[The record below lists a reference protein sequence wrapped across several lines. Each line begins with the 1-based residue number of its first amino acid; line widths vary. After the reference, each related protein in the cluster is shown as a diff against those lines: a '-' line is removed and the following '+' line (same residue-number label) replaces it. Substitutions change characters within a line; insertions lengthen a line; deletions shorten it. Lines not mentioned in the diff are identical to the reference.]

1 MITKN
6 SSGGDLSTTY
16 GGYVSDDSRQWQ
28 AGLFVNGVRVDC
40 AIKRIE
46 VTKGSCG
53 SENFGIG
60 NVVSSALTATVMELT
75 DNLTGQNVE
84 VRVGL
89 FTGSDYEWVTLGF
102 FDVDRCKGN
111 AYSTTV
117 TGYGKTYTRLSGSFV
132 VPSTKT
138 LGSVASAIA
147 SSAGCTVSFDSGID
161 TSLAVTNDFVGAS
174 NYQALATLAEFVG
187 GYAVDTNDGNIAIH
201 KFGST
206 PTLVVDTG
214 MMLSLPSVEDEPFT
228 ITGVKCVVS
237 SASEDESGTPIPEVS
252 YEYPVGGT
260 INLIT
265 NNPNMT
271 QEIFQGVFAP
281 SLVGYSYSPADVN
294 LSLGDPR
301 IEGNDVLRVQDI
313 GGEYIVPVHSVR
325 HVYDGGFSSQVKAVK
340 ATTADYG
347 VVNNAPLTQRIDEVS
362 ASATSAKIF
371 AEQAKTYAEQA
382 KETTDEINAYAEVAG
397 KTVTQILQ
405 DGETAGEKAQEA
417 IDSAKSAESS
427 ATSANASANN
437 ALEQLSVIENVVGVL
452 DLLSKHGTYAEIT
465 DTEAVAEN
473 GKWYFVR
480 SGTGTTAD
488 PYTYSVANLNVGD
501 SVTGYYEL
509 TDIDQAVTNY
519 VSSHLALTDDGL
531 SLQQDGSDYRIL
543 ISTDGL
549 KIIGANGATVASYGA
564 DTIIGNQTGFHVKM
578 DGTEL
583 GFYQGA
589 QRVAYI
595 NNNQLY
601 ITQSVVLQQ
610 MDLGTSVVDGGLGQ
624 WSWKV
629 HPNGETPSRN
639 NLNLKWIG

>member
-6 SSGGDLSTTY
+6 SAGADLSTTY
-16 GGYVSDDSRQWQ
+16 SGYVTADSRQWQ
-28 AGLFVNGVRVDC
+28 AGLYVNGVQINC

-46 VTKGSCG
+46 ITKGCCG
-53 SENFGIG
+53 SENFSIG
-60 NVVSSALTATVMELT
+60 NVVSSMLSADVMELSE
-75 DNLTGQNVE
+75 NLTGKVVE
-84 VRVGL
+84 VRIGL
-89 FTGSDYEWVTLGF
+89 FTGADYEWITLGF
-102 FDVDRCKGN
+102 FTVDRCKGST
-111 AYSTTV
+111 YSTVV
-117 TGYGKTYTRLSGSFV
+117 TGYGKTYTSLAGSFTA
-132 VPSTKT
+132 PATQT
-138 LGSVASAIA
+138 LASVASAIA
-147 SSAGCTVSFDSGID
+147 TSAGCSVLFDSGID
-161 TSLAVTNDFVGAS
+161 TSSAITANMSGLS
-174 NYQALATLAEFVG
+174 NYQALAILAGLVG
-187 GYAVDTNDGNIAIH
+187 GYAVDTNDGNIAVH
-201 KFGST
+201 KFSSVT
-206 PTLVVDTG
+206 TLTVNTG
-214 MMLSLPSVEDEPFT
+214 MMLKLPNVEEEQFT
-228 ITGVKCVVS
+228 VTGVRCVVTP
-237 SASEDESGTPIPEVS
+237 ASEDEQGAVVPEVA
-252 YEYPVGGT
+252 YEYPDGGVF
-260 INLIT
+260 NLIT
-265 NNPNMT
+265 SDPYMT
-271 QEIFQGVFAP
+271 QAVFSNIYAP
-281 SLVGYSYSPADVN
+281 NVVGYSYTPADIE

-301 IEGNDVLRVQDI
+301 IEGNDVLLVQDL
-313 GGEYIVPVHSVR
+313 GASYTVPAHTVKHI
-325 HVYDGGFSSQVKAVK
+325 YDGGFRTQIS
-340 ATTADYG
+340 ATRATLADYG

-362 ASATSAKIF
+362 ASATSARIF

-427 ATSANASANN
+427 ATSANSSANN